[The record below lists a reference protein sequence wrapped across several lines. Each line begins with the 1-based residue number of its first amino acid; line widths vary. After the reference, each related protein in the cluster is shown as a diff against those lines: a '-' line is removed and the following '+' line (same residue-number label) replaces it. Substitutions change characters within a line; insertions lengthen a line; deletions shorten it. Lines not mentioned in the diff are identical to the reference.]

1 MALSSCIPPGLRR
14 PSKENYPIRSYLLV
28 EGTLLK
34 RFPSIVNRFPPPSM
48 PVAGIP
54 CVALV
59 MAKLIVDGEDCGIR
73 PVVVALGDGK
83 EMCKG
88 VFSR

>member
-1 MALSSCIPPGLRR
+1 
-14 PSKENYPIRSYLLV
+14 
-28 EGTLLK
+28 
-34 RFPSIVNRFPPPSM
+34 M

-54 CVALV
+54 NIGLV
-59 MAKLIVDGEDCGIR
+59 MAKLIVGKEDYGIR

-88 VFSR
+88 VSSR

>member
-1 MALSSCIPPGLRR
+1 
-14 PSKENYPIRSYLLV
+14 
-28 EGTLLK
+28 
-34 RFPSIVNRFPPPSM
+34 M

-54 CVALV
+54 SIALV

-88 VFSR
+88 VSSR